1 MVEPLFR
8 IAKAEL
14 AQNSSLVAGGSAT
27 VDSSD
32 AKHAISVRRMRVGE
46 AIQLTDGQGLRL
58 RGAVSAIESSTM
70 QVAVSEVIREQQ
82 PELAITLVQALAK
95 GDRDELAI
103 QAATELGAMAFVPW
117 QAERSISRWD
127 ATKAAKGVDRW
138 QSIVSE
144 AAKQSLRVFDPKVNE
159 PVSSKQL
166 ANRIQDGSLGMALV
180 LDPTASLGLVDLLA
194 KLSGS
199 TSVSS
204 AFGLQ
209 REISLIV
216 GPEGGISDA
225 ELQSFESAG
234 AHRVRLGSEIL
245 RTSTA
250 GVAAIAAIQA
260 LSGSWR

>member
-8 IAKAEL
+8 VAKTEL
-14 AQNSSLVAGGSAT
+14 ADSGLLVAGGFAT
-27 VDSSD
+27 VDAID

-46 AIQLTDGQGLRL
+46 AIQLTDGLGLRL
-58 RGAVSAIESSTM
+58 RGSVSTIEGSTM
-70 QVAVSEVIREQQ
+70 QVAIVEAFREEQ
-82 PELAITLVQALAK
+82 PDLAVTLVQALAK

-103 QAATELGAMAFVPW
+103 QAATELGAMTFLPW

-127 ATKAAKGVDRW
+127 STKAAKGVERW

-144 AAKQSLRVFDPKVNE
+144 AAKQSLRVFDPMVE
-159 PVSSKQL
+159 HSVSSKQL
-166 ANRIQDGSLGMALV
+166 AKRIEDGSLGMALV
-180 LDPTASLGLVDLLA
+180 LDPTADLGLVELMG

-199 TSVSS
+199 RSVSN

-209 REISLIV
+209 RQISLIV
-216 GPEGGISDA
+216 GPEGGIS
-225 ELQSFESAG
+225 ELELKAFEAAG